1 MKPEWLKRRGYR
13 HFDRPVGAEF
23 ADKVRDPKF
32 VSRHSFSPLLHRAKS
47 EKRYKVCPKSKKRI
61 ISTKDRPIKYASH
74 RDACI
79 FAYYAHRLG
88 ALLDEHYVQSG
99 LSDSVIAYRA
109 LGQGNYDFAA
119 DTYAFAKQN
128 SPVTILAFDVTSF
141 FDNLDHG
148 LLKRRLK
155 RIFGVAELPEDWLR
169 VFRAVTRYHF
179 VDLERLKANP
189 DFASRFAATRRDPI
203 ATVAE
208 LKAAGVPFV
217 PNPTPKKGIPQGTP
231 MSAVASNLCM
241 IDFDASARTYC
252 VGIGALYRRYSDDI
266 LVICKPE
273 HTKAAEAEI
282 LRLIGLEGLEI
293 APHKTEVTLFDA
305 DAPGDGKVAQYLGFM
320 LGRDDAA
327 LRQSS
332 LSRQWRKMRRAFRR
346 TQRIASGEVAAGRA
360 DKAFTKR
367 LRKRFTALKF
377 RNFSSYARRSA
388 RAFGGGKTILRQV
401 RRFERAA
408 EEEFAALKILSKP
421 EPPAS

>member
-23 ADKVRDPKF
+23 AGKVSDPTF
-32 VSRHSFSPLLHRAKS
+32 VSRHSFSPLLHRVKY
-47 EKRYKVCPKSKKRI
+47 EKRYKFCQKSKKRV

-88 ALLDEHYVQSG
+88 ALLDEHYEQSG
-99 LSDSVIAYRA
+99 VSDSVIAYRA
-109 LGQGNYDFAA
+109 LGLGNYDFAA

-155 RIFGVAELPEDWLR
+155 RMLGVSELPTDWLK
-169 VFRAVTRYHF
+169 VFRAITRYHY
-179 VDLERLKANP
+179 VDLEQLKANP
-189 DFASRFAATRRDPI
+189 VLASRFAGARRDPI
-203 ATVAE
+203 ATITE
-208 LKAAGVPFV
+208 LKAAGVPFL
-217 PNPTPKKGIPQGTP
+217 PNPTPEKGIPQGTP
-231 MSAVASNLCM
+231 MSAVASNLYM
-241 IDFDASARTYC
+241 IDFDASARAYC
-252 VGIGALYRRYSDDI
+252 DGIGALYCRYSDDI

-273 HTKAAEAEI
+273 HAEAAEAEI
-282 LRLIGLEGLEI
+282 LRLIGREGLEI
-293 APHKTEVTLFDA
+293 APHKTEVTPFDA
-305 DAPGDGKVAQYLGFM
+305 AGPGDGKVAQYLGFM

-346 TQRIASGEVAAGRA
+346 TQRIASGEITAGRA

-401 RRFERAA
+401 LRFERAA
-408 EEEFAALKILSKP
+408 EQELADLKALGKP